1 MDRNLCRIYTAADY
15 DARAPLPPF
24 GDCGDIFAVNRTT
37 FKFGTE
43 LVFEYTST
51 DVAEN
56 TAVPWK
62 YRFLYDQFNVPT
74 RQPIGATPAPT
85 AAPTPVAT
93 PAPTTAAPTPAPTTA
108 APTPMPSPPPPPP
121 ATPAPTPMPTL
132 GYTVPGGRPAQGD
145 FVFRMSLL
153 LTGFDI
159 SDWDIYTQR
168 MVTASVSLA
177 ADVSVDRVE
186 VVQAFSVSSA
196 ARRAFTNDWEGRR
209 HRRRL
214 QQSGSSVS
222 IVLQVRRLC
231 PPLCA
236 AQHGL
241 ASVPTPRPSSAF

>member
-1 MDRNLCRIYTAADY
+1 MWRRTPRFPGSTASCMTSSTCRPGS
-15 DARAPLPPF
+15 RSGP
-24 GDCGDIFAVNRTT
+24 R
-37 FKFGTE
+37 
-43 LVFEYTST
+43 
-51 DVAEN
+51 
-56 TAVPWK
+56 
-62 YRFLYDQFNVPT
+62 RH
-74 RQPIGATPAPT
+74 PT

-241 ASVPTPRPSSAF
+241 SAGFRAHTSSIFCILAEGRPRVLADTCVLCTGGRLGV